1 MNHPPLLASDGHS
14 NKEIN
19 KVSISEN
26 GRGEEE
32 VFFFLGGG
40 EGFQREM

>member
-32 VFFFLGGG
+32 VVFFFRGG